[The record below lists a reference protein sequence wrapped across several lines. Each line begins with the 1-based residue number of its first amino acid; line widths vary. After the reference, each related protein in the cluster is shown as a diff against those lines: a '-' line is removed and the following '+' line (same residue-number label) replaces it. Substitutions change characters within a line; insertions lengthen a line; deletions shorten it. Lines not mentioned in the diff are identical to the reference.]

1 VNFVAAFA
9 AMLNGKRLQRP
20 RWVGYGEY
28 VRILAIGCYEPC
40 IVMQTERGTE
50 RPGWTPSS
58 EDLFAG
64 DWQVVT

>member
-1 VNFVAAFA
+1 MNFVAALT

-28 VRILAIGCYEPC
+28 VRILAISCYEPC

>member
-1 VNFVAAFA
+1 MNFAQALT
-9 AMLNGKRLQRP
+9 AMLNGKRVQRP

-28 VRILAIGCYEPC
+28 VRILAISCYEPC
-40 IVMQTERGTE
+40 VVFATERGTE